1 MSTFAEKESM
11 MWIAMAI
18 VSSVCLGFYDIFKKV
33 SLERN
38 NVLVVLFLNTLFGTL
53 LLSPVIVGDIMDGS
67 IGFSSWHDHLLI
79 MLKSV
84 IVLSSWALGYVAIKH
99 LPLTITGPI
108 TATRPVMVLV
118 GALVVFGE
126 RLNGMQWAGIV
137 LGFASL
143 LFISQLGARE
153 GFSMKS
159 SRWLWYMIGAT
170 VLGAVSALYDK
181 YLMQHYE
188 PLPVQAWYTLY
199 QCVMMGV
206 ITLVAVKR
214 GAEMSDRF
222 TWRWSIPLITL
233 FITVADLAYFFA
245 LSLDGSMVS
254 VVSMIRRG
262 SVLVTFFY
270 GVLILREKNIGLKLV
285 DLAVLLAGLA
295 LLIAGSWR

>member
-1 MSTFAEKESM
+1 
-11 MWIAMAI
+11 MAI

-206 ITLVAVKR
+206 ITLVAVRR

-270 GVLILREKNIGLKLV
+270 GVLILREKNIGLKLA
-285 DLAVLLAGLA
+285 DLAVLLTGLA

>member
-1 MSTFAEKESM
+1 M

>member
-1 MSTFAEKESM
+1 

>member
-1 MSTFAEKESM
+1 M

-206 ITLVAVKR
+206 ITLVAVRR

-270 GVLILREKNIGLKLV
+270 GVLILREKNIGLKLL